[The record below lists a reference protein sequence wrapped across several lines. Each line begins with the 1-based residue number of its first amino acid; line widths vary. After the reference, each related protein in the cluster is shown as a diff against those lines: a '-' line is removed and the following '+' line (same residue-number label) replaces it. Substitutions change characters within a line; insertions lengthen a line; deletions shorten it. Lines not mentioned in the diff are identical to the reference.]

1 MAEVTVA
8 PLALPGMV
16 TLKADLAD
24 ARVQVAVRVACGQDV
39 PARLGAALD
48 ADGHGA
54 LWMAPDELLLLVPD
68 ATATVAGVQG
78 ALAGLPHLAA
88 DVSDARVGFRLTG
101 PGARAVLARLTPA
114 DLSAPGFG
122 PGQIR
127 RTRLAQVACA
137 VWMTGPAPV
146 DLVVMRSVA
155 AYAAGLL
162 QGAAAAEAVAP
173 LG

>member
-1 MAEVTVA
+1 MADVTVA

-24 ARVQVAVRVACGQDV
+24 ARVAAAMRAACGQDV

-48 ADGHGA
+48 TGGHGA

-68 ATATVAGVQG
+68 ATATVAGLQA
-78 ALAGLPHLAA
+78 ALNGLPHLAA

-122 PGQIR
+122 PGQVR

-137 VWMTGPAPV
+137 VWMPGSAHL

-155 AYAAGLL
+155 AYASGLL
-162 QGAAAAEAVAP
+162 DGAVRSEGQAP
-173 LG
+173 LT

>member
-8 PLALPGMV
+8 PVTLPGMV

-24 ARVQVAVRVACGQDV
+24 TRVQAALRSACGQDV

-48 ADGHGA
+48 AGGHGA

-68 ATATVAGVQG
+68 ATATVAALQA

-101 PGARAVLARLTPA
+101 TGVRAVLARLTPA

-122 PGQIR
+122 PGSVR
-127 RTRLAQVACA
+127 RTRLAQVAAA
-137 VWMTGPAPV
+137 VWMAGPAHV

-162 QGAAAAEAVAP
+162 EGAARSEGQAP